1 MKLKSQQG
9 VAIITA
15 LLIVALAA
23 TTATYLLW
31 QQSLWT
37 RQVENLMARAK
48 ANTIAQAGAQLAR
61 GQLNEFADTKVIY
74 QFLGKELPLPA
85 EGASLVGMMVDEQ
98 SKFNLNNLVYGNE
111 PAAVPSPTPPPKSGT
126 PTPVPNKNPSATKP
140 PTNQEIF
147 KTLLKELKL
156 PETLMDS
163 LIAWIDENGQQQD
176 DLTYLAK
183 DPPYR
188 SAHRRMID
196 VNELF
201 RVKDF
206 TPEIVEKLRPYVTAL
221 PANTPL
227 NVNTAPENLLEAAGL
242 LNAVAAEIIKKRET
256 TPFLKK
262 EELDK
267 VLNGTALPL
276 TLDVTSQYFVASGRV
291 TNGNVDIGY
300 SALLERQSTVP
311 GATTPNTEWPR
322 IIWLQQGTE

>member
-1 MKLKSQQG
+1 MKIKSQQG

-37 RQVENLMARAK
+37 RQVENLTARAK

-61 GQLNEFADTKVIY
+61 GQLNEFADTKIIY

-98 SKFNLNNLVYGNE
+98 SKFNINTLGLYCPSAQP
-111 PAAVPSPTPPPKSGT
+111 PASPTPIPRA
-126 PTPVPNKNPSATKP
+126 NNPSSPIKVITCDDL
-140 PTNQEIF
+140 F
-147 KTLLKELKL
+147 KTLLKDLKL
-156 PETLMDS
+156 PATLWDS
-163 LIAWIDENGQQQD
+163 LSAWIDENGQQQD

-188 SAHRRMID
+188 SAHKRLVDI
-196 VNELF
+196 NELY
-201 RVKDF
+201 RIKDF

-221 PANTPL
+221 PASTTL
-227 NVNTAPENLLEAAGL
+227 NVNTAPEILLEASGL
-242 LNAVAAEIIKKRET
+242 SQTIVADIIKKREA
-256 TPFLKK
+256 TPFLTKA
-262 EELDK
+262 ELDS
-267 VLNGTALPL
+267 VLKGTPLPQ
-276 TLDVTSQYFVASGRV
+276 TVGFTSTYFVASGRV

-300 SALLERQSTVP
+300 SALLARQQA
-311 GATTPNTEWPR
+311 GGTTPNTEWPS

>member
-1 MKLKSQQG
+1 MIKIKPQQG

-37 RQVENLMARAK
+37 RQVENLIARAK

-61 GQLNEFADTKVIY
+61 GQLNEFAGTKIIY
-74 QFLGKELPLPA
+74 QFLDKQLPLPA

-98 SKFNLNNLVYGNE
+98 SKFNINNLHDYF
-111 PAAVPSPTPPPKSGT
+111 PPPPTPTPPPRSG
-126 PTPVPNKNPSATKP
+126 PTPP
-140 PTNQEIF
+140 PPKIISSNDLF
-147 KTLLKELKL
+147 KALLKELKL
-156 PETLMDS
+156 PPTLWDN
-163 LIAWIDENGQQQD
+163 LTAWIDENGQQQD

-188 SAHRRMID
+188 SAHRRMVDI
-196 VNELF
+196 NELY

-206 TPEIVEKLRPYVTAL
+206 TPEIVEKLRRYVTAL
-221 PANTPL
+221 PPATTL
-227 NVNTAPENLLEAAGL
+227 NVNTAPEILLEASGL
-242 LNAVAAEIIKKRET
+242 DPAVVADIIKKREA
-256 TPFLKK
+256 TPFLTKA
-262 EELDK
+262 ELDK
-267 VLNGTALPL
+267 VLNNKPLPY
-276 TLDVTSQYFVASGRV
+276 TVGFESKYFVASGRV

-300 SALLERQSTVP
+300 SALLEIQSA

>member
-1 MKLKSQQG
+1 MKIKSQQG

-37 RQVENLMARAK
+37 RQVENLLARTK
-48 ANTIAQAGAQLAR
+48 ANAIAQAGAQLAR
-61 GQLNEFADTKVIY
+61 GQLNEFADTKIIY
-74 QFLGKELPLPA
+74 QFLGKPLPLPA

-98 SKFNLNNLVYGNE
+98 SKFNINNLVYGNE
-111 PAAVPSPTPPPKSGT
+111 PPPTVTPTPPPQGRAN
-126 PTPVPNKNPSATKP
+126 PPPNNPAPVTKP
-140 PTNQEIF
+140 PNYQDIF
-147 KTLLKELKL
+147 KALLKDLKL

-163 LIAWIDENGQQQD
+163 LVAWIDETGQAQD

-196 VNELF
+196 INELY

-221 PANTPL
+221 PGTTTL
-227 NVNTAPENLLEAAGL
+227 NVNTAPAILLEATGL
-242 LNAVAAEIIKKRET
+242 PDNIVVTIIKERDAA
-256 TPFLKK
+256 PYLKK
-262 EELDK
+262 ED
-267 VLNGTALPL
+267 LNKALAGTPLPP
-276 TLDVTSQYFVASGRV
+276 TVDVTSKYFVASGRV
-291 TNGNVDIGY
+291 TQGNVDIGY
-300 SALLERQSTVP
+300 SALLERPAAGSTP
-311 GATTPNTEWPR
+311 GTAWPS